1 MKRPGSKKAEPK
13 KVLKKPALAKK
24 PALKEK
30 PPSKAEKEGEE
41 EGEEEEVKTDDLEMG
56 DAEVTAKNLQT
67 HQELLQ
73 AKLCSA
79 KQIEAAVQKLPT
91 KEQQLLWKKFEKER
105 LLKGENDKYQEV
117 TKGLGSQEKKWKLL
131 RNFILDGGSLAKNY
145 RTAMVSF
152 EKVEEKG
159 GEIRFNTW
167 KQQVDKYGKSE
178 ALARLKAGTMK
189 FRKSPTD
196 PRFMEFA
203 DQTEYMRWKTAK
215 KRSATYSTEK
225 QKVTKDDWLS
235 VENLALEEVGDESFG
250 LKGTLGDLEMEPELK
265 EFFKSKMSVKGE
277 EEDEEKKEQEE
288 KEEKGEDRKQPKK
301 NKWEELSVVEK
312 TDNKDSL
319 LKKLMAFRTE
329 LSKEEASLTETKIA
343 LKGKDK
349 KDELKVLTGTLSALS
364 NCLKKIE
371 KAMKA
376 GCKKEESKETLL
388 ACFSAL
394 EKAKKTKKL
403 LD

>member
-1 MKRPGSKKAEPK
+1 MKKPASKTVQPK

-24 PALKEK
+24 PALKDK
-30 PPSKAEKEGEE
+30 PLSKAEEEGQE
-41 EGEEEEVKTDDLEMG
+41 EGEEEEVKTEDLEMG
-56 DAEVTAKNLQT
+56 DAEVTAKNLKT

-79 KQIEAAVQKLPT
+79 QKIEEAVKNLPV
-91 KEQQLLWKKFEKER
+91 KEQQVLWKKFEKER
-105 LLKGENDKYQEV
+105 LVKGENEKYMEV

-131 RNFILDGGSLAKNY
+131 RNFIMDGGQLAKNY
-145 RTAMVSF
+145 KTAMVSF

-167 KQQVDKYGKSE
+167 KQQVDKYGKTE

-203 DQTEYMRWKTAK
+203 DQTEYVRWMTSK
-215 KRSATYSTEK
+215 KRSVSYSTDK
-225 QKVTKDDWLS
+225 QKATKDDWMS

-277 EEDEEKKEQEE
+277 EEQEEKNEQEE
-288 KEEKGEDRKQPKK
+288 KEEKGQERKPPKK
-301 NKWEELSVVEK
+301 NKWEELSTVEK
-312 TDNKDSL
+312 GDNKDSL
-319 LKKLMAFRTE
+319 LKKLLTFRTE

-343 LKGKDK
+343 LKGQDK
-349 KDELKVLTGTLSALS
+349 KDEMKLLTKTLQDLS
-364 NCLKKIE
+364 SCLKKIE
-371 KAMKA
+371 KTMKA
-376 GCKKEESKETLL
+376 GCKKEDCKEALL

-394 EKAKKTKKL
+394 EKSKKTKKL